1 MNARQTKKRLKKQI
15 ERITS
20 DNKLMREIID
30 DSPRMAELYNLYNQ
44 PCNVTYSTMS
54 FQEYRVRRA
63 IPRYMA
69 DLEDYLEHI
78 KHALVRDLAE
88 VITKDIRYE
97 SVEICGERAIEAS
110 IYIGRK

>member
-15 ERITS
+15 ERIAS

-54 FQEYRVRRA
+54 FQEYRVRRV

-69 DLEDYLEHI
+69 DLEDYSEHI

-88 VITKDIRYE
+88 VITKDVRYE